1 MKKLLFL
8 LSVVLLPMY
17 ANAQKIVKD
26 IVNKDNSRIISTSYG
41 RLYTK
46 TASGGNVGLA
56 LFLPEGG
63 EPSYLINLELGEGD
77 LSVNEGQIMA
87 VKLSNGEIIEVKC
100 VDSDNEMV
108 KFLDISHYPFHY
120 VDRTYLSYNC
130 DKATISKIAESEVV
144 KIRIEST
151 DGYIDRNIKGNKMS
165 KFISKSL
172 QLFEELLKKG
182 AKSRY
187 SDF

>member
-1 MKKLLFL
+1 
-8 LSVVLLPMY
+8 MY

-41 RLYTK
+41 RLYIK
-46 TASGGNVGLA
+46 TASGGNVGVA
-56 LFLPEGG
+56 LFLPKDG
-63 EPSYLINLELGEGD
+63 EPTYFIHLELAEDD
-77 LSVNEGQIMA
+77 LSVNEGQLMA
-87 VKLSNGEIIEVKC
+87 VKLSNGEIIEVEC
-100 VDSDNEMV
+100 VDYSKERV
-108 KFLDISHYPFHY
+108 EFLNRY
-120 VDRTYLSYNC
+120 VDRFYLSYSC
-130 DKATISKIAESEVV
+130 DKATISKIAESEVI

-151 DGYIDRNIKGNKMS
+151 DGYIDRDIKGNKMS